1 MLFSLIQIVMMDTY
15 YWKAGG
21 AYSKER
27 SPCAAGLVVTQ
38 WVSHIQRGAG
48 RANMKLIVMTVV
60 LSLSTIAFA
69 QEQKPMTLKAVLLE
83 QLRSTHNKAEWFV
96 PANTAVAGLTPAQAS
111 WTDKSGNHSV
121 GQLANHLVFWDRES
135 LAKFKGEKP
144 AKFDGNNNETFNSFD
159 AKSWNET
166 VKQLDQVMTDWEQA
180 VEAADD
186 AKVSLWASTIAH
198 IGTHN
203 AYHIGQMVYV
213 RKLQG
218 VWDPDKGVK

>member
-1 MLFSLIQIVMMDTY
+1 MRRVLVCLVLF
-15 YWKAGG
+15 
-21 AYSKER
+21 
-27 SPCAAGLVVTQ
+27 
-38 WVSHIQRGAG
+38 
-48 RANMKLIVMTVV
+48 
-60 LSLSTIAFA
+60 LSVFGYA
-69 QEQKPMTLKAVLLE
+69 QEKKPMTLKSVLLE

-121 GQLANHLVFWDRES
+121 GQLANHLVFWNRQA
-135 LAKFKGEKP
+135 LAKFKGETP
-144 AKFDGNNNETFNSFD
+144 AKFDGNNDETFNDFD
-159 AKSWNET
+159 AKSWDAT
-166 VKQLDQVMTDWEQA
+166 VAQLDAVMTEWEKA

-186 AKVSLWASTIAH
+186 KKIAESASTIAH

-218 VWDPDKGVK
+218 VWDPAKGVK

>member
-1 MLFSLIQIVMMDTY
+1 MRRV
-15 YWKAGG
+15 
-21 AYSKER
+21 
-27 SPCAAGLVVTQ
+27 LVC
-38 WVSHIQRGAG
+38 
-48 RANMKLIVMTVV
+48 LIVAM
-60 LSLSTIAFA
+60 LMSGSMSGFA
-69 QEQKPMTLKAVLLE
+69 HAEEQKPMTLKGVLLE

-96 PANTAVAGLTPAQAS
+96 PANTAVAGLTPEQAS

-121 GQLANHLVFWDRES
+121 GQLANHLVFWNQQE
-135 LAKFKGEKP
+135 LAKFKGENP

-180 VEAADD
+180 VGAADD

-203 AYHIGQMVYV
+203 AYHIGQIVYV